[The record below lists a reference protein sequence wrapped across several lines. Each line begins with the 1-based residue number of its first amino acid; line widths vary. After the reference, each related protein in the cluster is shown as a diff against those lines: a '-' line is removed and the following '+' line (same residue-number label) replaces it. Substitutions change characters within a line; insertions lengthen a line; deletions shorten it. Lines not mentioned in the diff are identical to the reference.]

1 MNPLA
6 LQGWMEGP
14 MHGGWMGGTF
24 AILWI
29 LLSVGFL
36 LLLAV
41 ALVTVI
47 RYLRAKTD
55 ACGGG
60 GSALEILKQRYA
72 RGELSREEFQRMRQ
86 EIE

>member
-14 MHGGWMGGTF
+14 MHGGWMAGTF
-24 AILWI
+24 AVLWI

-36 LLLAV
+36 VLLAV

-47 RYLRAKTD
+47 RYLRSKTGPSGD
-55 ACGGG
+55 G

-72 RGELSREEFQRMRQ
+72 RGELSREEFQRTRQ